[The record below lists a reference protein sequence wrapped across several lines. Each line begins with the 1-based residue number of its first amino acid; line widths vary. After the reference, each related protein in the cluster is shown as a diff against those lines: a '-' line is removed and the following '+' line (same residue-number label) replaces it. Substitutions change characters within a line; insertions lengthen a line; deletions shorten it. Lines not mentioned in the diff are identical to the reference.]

1 MVGVFGVAI
10 YSLRVQTIGR
20 AEGRS
25 VIAAAAYRSG
35 TSLADERLAM
45 DFDFT
50 KKRPGVAHAVVMAP
64 ENAPAEYL
72 DRERLWNAAEKAD
85 SRKDSVPARE
95 ILIALPHELSADAR
109 RQLVETFVWES
120 LVKRGM
126 IADVAIHLPGKDG
139 DDRNHHA
146 HILVTTRDVGPDGFG
161 KKNPDWHAREFVI
174 DVRREWAQVQNKY
187 LELCAPEAAK
197 VSEKSL
203 DAQGIERLPTEH
215 LGPHATAM
223 ERRGERTDLGEN
235 NRDIEAENKGLEAQD
250 RRLDKAVGD
259 AFRAGRW
266 VRRPTDSVIKEM
278 DDVRAQIAGQR
289 DAWVKER
296 DAIQAPKPV
305 SVRALEA
312 ALTREESAAY
322 SQAKQRE
329 EAAKVRAR
337 ANGISAKRIA
347 AWINNPAG
355 AALKSL
361 FEWNEHLDRAAKA
374 RRETERARRA
384 LEEKRTWVK
393 SEPGRAHIDNLRR
406 PQVEVAA
413 EAKTQR
419 RTLERKILRA
429 DKRLKEADKD
439 ILHVKVAKRLGLEEM
454 RTPPEVPTA
463 PGRGVANT
471 RRYFRFS
478 SAEARATTEKAPE
491 LDVRDALKFI
501 RALAPGAPI
510 PARPA
515 KMPDLP
521 PLSNGPRSRERD
533 IPDLPDF

>member
-1 MVGVFGVAI
+1 
-10 YSLRVQTIGR
+10 
-20 AEGRS
+20 
-25 VIAAAAYRSG
+25 
-35 TSLADERLAM
+35 M

-72 DRERLWNAAEKAD
+72 DRERLWNAAERAD
-85 SRKDSVPARE
+85 QRKDSVPARE
-95 ILIALPHELSADAR
+95 ILLALPHELSADAR

-126 IADVAIHLPGKDG
+126 VADVAIHLPGKDG

-187 LELCAPEAAK
+187 LELCAPEAAR

-223 ERRGERTDLGEN
+223 ERRGEITDLGEN
-235 NRDIEAENKGLEAQD
+235 NRDIAAENKGLEAQD
-250 RRLDKAVGD
+250 RRLDEEVGD

-266 VRRPTDSVIKEM
+266 VRRPTDSVIREM

-289 DAWVKER
+289 DAWAKER
-296 DAIQAPKPV
+296 DAIQEPKPT

-312 ALTREESAAY
+312 ALTRPESDAY
-322 SQAKQRE
+322 REAKQRE

-337 ANGISAKRIA
+337 ENGISAKRIA
-347 AWINNPAG
+347 YWVNNPSG
-355 AALKSL
+355 ALLKSL
-361 FEWNEHLDRAAKA
+361 FEWNEHLDRVGKA
-374 RRETERARRA
+374 RRETERRRQA
-384 LEEKRTWVK
+384 LDEKRAWVK

-406 PQVEVAA
+406 PGMEAA
-413 EAKTQR
+413 KAVKTQR
-419 RTLERKILRA
+419 RTLERKIMRA
-429 DKRLKEADKD
+429 DKGLREAEKD
-439 ILHVKVAKRLGLEEM
+439 LLHVKVAKRLGLEEM
-454 RTPPEVPTA
+454 RTPPEIPKA
-463 PGRGVANT
+463 PGRGVANM

-478 SAEARATTEKAPE
+478 SAEARAVCGKTPE
-491 LDVRDALKFI
+491 PDMMAALKFV
-501 RALAPGAPI
+501 RALAPGAPV
-510 PARPA
+510 PVRPPA
-515 KMPDLP
+515 KMPDMP
-521 PLSNGPRSRERD
+521 PLSGGRSRARD